1 MFVSAKKTSL
11 LLVIALLSALLMGCA
26 DSSDPAVSGNE
37 TTNPNGNGM
46 ELTVVPEADGQSYEI
61 PTSEASG
68 VLVQSNELA
77 LIDSSNTDPGYIMA
91 KYTGTNPK
99 VKIQITGPSQET
111 YTYNMRLDGQYDV
124 LPLSDGSGDYFVRI
138 CENIEGTSY
147 SAALSLNFSSSI
159 EDEFAVFLRP
169 NKYVDFTPESHVVA
183 KAKELTK
190 GETDMLEKVGS
201 VYDYVVDN
209 FTYDYDLAESVQSG
223 YIPDVDA
230 VLASNKGIC
239 FDYAAVIT
247 SMLRGLGIPTKLIV
261 GNAGSAYHAWI
272 SVYSEEDGWI
282 NASIY
287 FDGKEWKRMDPTFA
301 SNRKSSAEVLAYI
314 GNGANY
320 SAKFSY

>member
-77 LIDSSNTDPGYIMA
+77 LIDYSNTNNGYIMA
-91 KYTGTNPK
+91 KYTGTNRK

-111 YTYNMRLDGQYDV
+111 YTYNMNLDGQYDV

-138 CENIEGTSY
+138 CENIGGTSY
-147 SAALSLNFSSSI
+147 SVALTLNFSASI
-159 EDEFAVFLRP
+159 DDEFAVFLRP
-169 NKYVDFTPESHVVA
+169 NKYVNFTPESHVVA
-183 KAKELTK
+183 KAGELTR
-190 GETDMLEKVGS
+190 GVTDILEKVGL

-209 FTYDYDLAESVQSG
+209 FTYDYDLAATVQSG

-230 VLASNKGIC
+230 VLASEKGIC

-272 SVYSEEDGWI
+272 NVYSEEDGWI

-287 FDGKEWKRMDPTFA
+287 FDGNEWKRMDPTFD
-301 SNRKSSAEVLAYI
+301 SNGKSSAEILSYI

-320 SAKFSY
+320 SVKFSY